1 MTLPPPDR
9 LMLNRLA
16 FGASAEE
23 LARLHQL
30 GPGRWL
36 EQQLA
41 PEPGDDPEMAQ
52 RLANVRLHIKYDA
65 GDGFAAVDEM
75 RPLQC
80 LDRDAAEL
88 WPLADYKRKIA
99 GPERQRP
106 RQEVAAATLQR
117 AIHARWQL
125 REVLVDFW
133 HNHFNVNAAGDQAIS
148 VALPAHDRT
157 VRAHALGNFRELLE
171 AVATSP
177 AMLIYLNN
185 RSSRAGSANENY
197 GRELFELHSL
207 GREAYLNELYNRWRD
222 VPGALKGSPAGYI
235 DQDVYEAARAFTGWT
250 IEDGA
255 GLGGGKTLPATG
267 RFTYV
272 EGWHD
277 NYQKRVLATDFDPF
291 QPPMADGRKVLDL
304 IAAHPAT
311 ARFVCTKLCRRLV
324 SDTPPDSLVK
334 AAVQVWTESQKRPD
348 QIKRVVAAI
357 AHAPEMAAG
366 FGGKVKRP
374 LELTASYA
382 RGAGID
388 VTVTAGLLNE
398 LDGSG
403 QKLFGWTLPTG
414 HPDGMEYWLSSHVLR
429 KRWTLVA
436 GLSDNWWGTGVF
448 SPASRLAG
456 PITAS
461 QAIAHWH
468 GELTGVA
475 ADGRTVAAIL
485 AGMGLAGAAP
495 LAAGPHSDP
504 IHRRILAYC
513 AMSAAFNLR

>member
-1 MTLPPPDR
+1 MTISPER

-16 FGASAEE
+16 FGASPGDLAQMRLVGAE
-23 LARLHQL
+23 
-30 GPGRWL
+30 RWI

-41 PEPGDDPEMAQ
+41 PDPGDEAEMVQ
-52 RLANVRLHIKYDA
+52 RLAAMGLHIKYDA
-65 GDGFAAVDEM
+65 GDGFGAVDEM
-75 RPLQC
+75 RPPQC
-80 LDRDAAEL
+80 LDRDVAEL
-88 WPLADYKRKIA
+88 WPLTDAKRKIA

-106 RQEVAAATLQR
+106 RQEVAAATLLR
-117 AIHARWQL
+117 AIHSRWQL

-133 HNHFNVNAAGDQAIS
+133 HNHFNVNAAGDQAVN
-148 VALPAHDRT
+148 VALPAYDR
-157 VRAHALGNFRELLE
+157 VIRSHALGNFREFLE

-177 AMLIYLNN
+177 AMLVYLNN

-207 GREAYLNELYNRWRD
+207 GRDAYLNDLYNRWRD

-272 EGWHD
+272 EAWHD

-291 QPPMADGRKVLDL
+291 QPPLADGRKVLDL

-324 SDTPPDSLVK
+324 SDTPSDALVT
-334 AAVQVWTESQKRPD
+334 AATQVWTENRKRPD
-348 QIKRVVAAI
+348 QIKRVVRAI
-357 AHAPEMAAG
+357 AHAPAMREG
-366 FGGKVKRP
+366 FGAKVKRP

-388 VTVTAGLLNE
+388 ATVTVGLLNE

-403 QKLFGWTLPTG
+403 QKLFGWAAPTG
-414 HPDGMEYWLSSHVLR
+414 HPDSMDYWLSSHVLR
-429 KRWTLVA
+429 KRWTLVS
-436 GLSDNWWGTGVF
+436 GLSDNGWGTGRF
-448 SPASRLAG
+448 SPAARVAR
-456 PITAS
+456 PITAA
-461 QAIAHWH
+461 QAVALWH
-468 GELTGVA
+468 GDLTGVE
-475 ADGRTVAAIL
+475 ADGCTIAAIL
-485 AGMGLAGAAP
+485 SGMQLAAQAP
-495 LAAGPHSDP
+495 LMPGPASDP
-504 IHRRILAYC
+504 VHRRIFAFC
-513 AMSAAFNLR
+513 AMTPAFNLR

>member
-1 MTLPPPDR
+1 MPLPPER

-16 FGASAEE
+16 FGAGPEE
-23 LARLHQL
+23 LARFRQL
-30 GPGRWL
+30 GAGRWL
-36 EQQLA
+36 DQQLA
-41 PEPGDDPEMAQ
+41 PGPDDEPELVQ
-52 RLANVRLHIKYDA
+52 RLAGLRLRIKYDA
-65 GDGFAAVDEM
+65 GDGFAAVDEL
-75 RPLQC
+75 RPLQY
-80 LDRDAAEL
+80 LDRDIADL
-88 WPLADYKRKIA
+88 WPLTDNKRKMA

-106 RQEVAAATLQR
+106 RQEVAAATLLR
-117 AIHARWQL
+117 AFHSRWPL

-133 HNHFNVNAAGDQAIS
+133 HNHFNVNAAGDQAIN
-148 VALPAHDRT
+148 VALPAYDR
-157 VRAHALGNFRELLE
+157 VIRHHALGNFREFLE

-222 VPGALKGSPAGYI
+222 VPGALTGSPAGYI

-255 GLGGGKTLPATG
+255 GLGGGRNLPATG

-272 EGWHD
+272 EAWHD

-291 QPPMADGRKVLDL
+291 QPPLADGRKVLDL

-311 ARFVCTKLCRRLV
+311 AHFLCGKLCRRLV
-324 SDTPPDSLVK
+324 SDTPPYSLVK
-334 AAVQVWTESQKRPD
+334 AAARVWSENRKQPD
-348 QIKRVVAAI
+348 QIRRVVAAI
-357 AHAPEMAAG
+357 AHAAEMREG

-374 LELTASYA
+374 LELTASYVRA
-382 RGAGID
+382 AGID
-388 VTVTAGLLNE
+388 ATVTGGLLGE

-403 QKLFGWTLPTG
+403 QKLFGWSSPTG
-414 HPDGMEYWLSSHVLR
+414 HPDSMDYWLSSHVLR
-429 KRWTLVA
+429 KRWTLVS

-448 SPASRLAG
+448 SPSARLNR
-456 PITAS
+456 PVTAA
-461 QAIAHWH
+461 QAIALWH
-468 GELTGVA
+468 GELTGLE

-485 AGMGLAGAAP
+485 SGMQ
-495 LAAGPHSDP
+495 LAAGAPLPGDSRSDP
-504 IHRRILAYC
+504 VHRRILACC
-513 AMSAAFNLR
+513 AMTPAFNLR